1 MQRRLKMALEF
12 KDRLRMAIKESSVK
26 QSEIARTLKISN
38 TAITY
43 WLNGTTTS
51 LKYDDVIKLSKLL
64 GVNPAWLMEGKGSK
78 YDFEAQR
85 EDIVSIEKLD
95 ILASCGALTADV
107 DFRTDSEIVNNMEVG
122 SEWFKNNFSRYNP
135 DEIKIVTA
143 SGDSMNPTIE
153 DGDLVFINVNQNVC
167 DRDGIYFLFLDG
179 QYFIKRVQR
188 TIGRKLLL
196 ISENP
201 RYRDIEIEYDSQVD
215 FRTIGK
221 VIKTFKSIDY

>member
-1 MQRRLKMALEF
+1 MALEF

-26 QSEIARTLKISN
+26 QSEIARSLNISN

-43 WLNGTTTS
+43 WLNGTTTN

-78 YDFEAQR
+78 YDSEAQR
-85 EDIVSIEKLD
+85 EDVVYIEKLD
-95 ILASCGALTADV
+95 IAASCGVLTADV

-122 SEWFKNNFSRYNP
+122 VEWFRNNFSRYNP
-135 DEIKIVTA
+135 DEIKIVSA
-143 SGDSMNPTIE
+143 SGDSMSPTIE

-188 TIGRKLLL
+188 TVGRKLLL

-201 RYRDIEIEYDSQVD
+201 RYRDIEIEFDSQVD